1 MISAKITSKIE
12 RIPDIVDSKIGHD
25 FIFMFF
31 CFRYCLIDEILH
43 FEHDF
48 LSKYPLYELQNS
60 LNLHPRPEILV
71 YKYYISPSRPRLFRP
86 SGYSLSNCCLY
97 LTER

>member
-1 MISAKITSKIE
+1 MISTKITSKIE

-48 LSKYPLYELQNS
+48 LSKYPLYEL
-60 LNLHPRPEILV
+60 
-71 YKYYISPSRPRLFRP
+71 
-86 SGYSLSNCCLY
+86 
-97 LTER
+97 